1 MVCSDTPC
9 FFDAAATLVASDS
22 RRMRTICS
30 PVNRLFFMALPF
42 VKGRQKGILLNRQ
55 LGQIFRGRSVVHSI
69 GFHVTSNPLR

>member
-1 MVCSDTPC
+1 
-9 FFDAAATLVASDS
+9 
-22 RRMRTICS
+22 MRTICS
-30 PVNRLFFMALPF
+30 SVNRLFFMALPF